1 MEAQPYATVTNGT
14 HKGKMGY
21 IVSKT
26 DHYTKVRISDDT
38 IIRCKNAFV
47 VVQDQEV
54 VLDDQDDLEE
64 VSYEPYDPYDDLL
77 QEPMPLQPLPLLQGQ
92 PLPLMQEQDYKAHSA
107 MIQDQN
113 YEYEMSLKQ
122 DLQAHAQAQAQA
134 QALAL
139 ALALAE
145 PEPEAEP
152 EPIFEEVSAEEMR
165 RVRLLRFG

>member
-1 MEAQPYATVTNGT
+1 MEAQPYATVINGT

-47 VVQDQEV
+47 VVQEV
-54 VLDDQDDLEE
+54 VLDDDDLDDDDLEDLEE
-64 VSYEPYDPYDDLL
+64 VSYEPYDPYDDFL
-77 QEPMPLQPLPLLQGQ
+77 QEPLQPLQPLPLL
-92 PLPLMQEQDYKAHSA
+92 QEQDYKAHSA

>member
-1 MEAQPYATVTNGT
+1 MEAQPYATVINGT

-47 VVQDQEV
+47 VVQEV
-54 VLDDQDDLEE
+54 VLEDQDDLDDLEE
-64 VSYEPYDPYDDLL
+64 VSYEPYDPYDDFL
-77 QEPMPLQPLPLLQGQ
+77 QEPLQPLQPLPLLQE
-92 PLPLMQEQDYKAHSA
+92 QEYKAHSA

-122 DLQAHAQAQAQA
+122 DLQAQAQAQA
-134 QALAL
+134 QP
-139 ALALAE
+139 E
-145 PEPEAEP
+145 PEPEP

>member
-47 VVQDQEV
+47 VVQEV
-54 VLDDQDDLEE
+54 VLDDDDLEDLEE
-64 VSYEPYDPYDDLL
+64 VSYEPYDPYDDFL
-77 QEPMPLQPLPLLQGQ
+77 QEPLQPLQPLPLLQPLQ
-92 PLPLMQEQDYKAHSA
+92 SLLPLMQEQDYKAHSA

-122 DLQAHAQAQAQA
+122 DLQAQAQAQA
-134 QALAL
+134 QP
-139 ALALAE
+139 E
-145 PEPEAEP
+145 PEPEP

>member
-1 MEAQPYATVTNGT
+1 MEAQPHATVINGT

-26 DHYTKVRISDDT
+26 DHYTKVRTADDT

-47 VVQDQEV
+47 VQEV
-54 VLDDQDDLEE
+54 QDDQDDPEDLEE
-64 VSYEPYDPYDDLL
+64 VSYEPYDPYDDFL
-77 QEPMPLQPLPLLQGQ
+77 QEPQPLLQPLPLL
-92 PLPLMQEQDYKAHSA
+92 QEQDYKAHSA

-122 DLQAHAQAQAQA
+122 DLQK

-139 ALALAE
+139 ALAEA
-145 PEPEAEP
+145 EAEP